1 MIVAPKI
8 NCRPSFVIDTKSLQV
23 KKMVMRCHGHH
34 VIKSFCKTA
43 KSKKQSKNESMKQ
56 VIQCIWFIRSVCAH
70 QIFANHV
77 LQQNFLSWRWK
88 AAVFKT
94 RVELALL
101 CLATLSKR
109 IKNHLGFEH
118 PKNKRPSFS
127 DAGGDFFPARQP
139 CEDHKSRIYWVATNR
154 PRIWTRST
162 KSRHSNSKSES
173 KSSHK
178 LSQTTRMQSL
188 FDKINFLVLWKNR
201 NSLITPNAANL
212 WTSTLFQWAE
222 KFNFLSI

>member
-77 LQQNFLSWRWK
+77 LQQKFLSLRWK

-109 IKNHLGFEH
+109 IKNHLEFEH
-118 PKNKRPSFS
+118 PKNNRPSFS
-127 DAGGDFFPARQP
+127 DVGGDFFPARQP
-139 CEDHKSRIYWVATNR
+139 CEDHKSRIYRVAPTDNGLGLDRQKAGIQNR
-154 PRIWTRST
+154 FKIKIKPPTVT
-162 KSRHSNSKSES
+162 DDSNA
-173 KSSHK
+173 
-178 LSQTTRMQSL
+178 
-188 FDKINFLVLWKNR
+188 IIVW
-201 NSLITPNAANL
+201 
-212 WTSTLFQWAE
+212 
-222 KFNFLSI
+222 